1 MFAMKFV
8 RGKPEF
14 RHCEERSDEAIQSL
28 VAGLDCFASLA
39 MTRLVAWIERAK
51 SGNDRRVFA
60 PILGFTSFNPGYKN
74 RRSDFE
80 VNLFNSIG
88 ERRQACRARNLPP
101 TGCGFARNP

>member
-51 SGNDRRVFA
+51 SGNDW
-60 PILGFTSFNPGYKN
+60 
-74 RRSDFE
+74 
-80 VNLFNSIG
+80 
-88 ERRQACRARNLPP
+88 
-101 TGCGFARNP
+101 